1 MIKFTIPGKPVGKG
15 RPRVTKNGTYTPQK
29 TKDYQKL
36 VGSIAELEADNYF
49 MFDEPLVATIL
60 CYYPIPRSMPKYK
73 RKMIEEGTLYPIV
86 KPDLDNVAKA
96 ILDALNSIVYKDD
109 NQVVE
114 LHIKKLYSD
123 DPRVIVKIEVIEWKK
138 YGKT

>member
-1 MIKFTIPGKPVGKG
+1 MKFTVPGKPVGKG
-15 RPRVTKNGTYTPQK
+15 RPRVTRNGTYTPKK

-36 VGSIAELEADNYF
+36 VATIAESEMDNYF
-49 MFDEPLVATIL
+49 VHDEPLIATIL
-60 CYYPIPRSMPKYK
+60 CYYPIPKNMPKYK
-73 RKMIEEGTLYPIV
+73 LQLIQDGKLYPIV

-96 ILDALNSIVYKDD
+96 ILDALNGIVYKDD

-123 DPRVIVKIEVIEWKK
+123 DPKVVVKIEGVA
-138 YGKT
+138 YDS

>member
-1 MIKFTIPGKPVGKG
+1 MMCKFTIPGKPVGKG

-29 TKDYQKL
+29 TKDYQTL
-36 VGSIAELEADNYF
+36 VEKIAWSETKCYF
-49 MFDEPLVATIL
+49 IDEPLVATIL
-60 CYYPIPRSMPKYK
+60 CYYPIPKSMPKYK

-96 ILDALNSIVYKDD
+96 ILDALNDIVYKDD

-123 DPRVIVKIEVIEWKK
+123 IPRVVVKIEVVE
-138 YGKT
+138 

>member
-1 MIKFTIPGKPVGKG
+1 MQFTIPGKPVGKG
-15 RPRVTKNGTYTPQK
+15 RPRVTRNGTYTPQK

-36 VGSIAELEADNYF
+36 VVTIAENESDNYF
-49 MFDEPLVATIL
+49 IDTEPLVATIL
-60 CYYPIPRSMPKYK
+60 CYYPIPKNMPKYK
-73 RKMIEEGTLYPIV
+73 RRMIEEGKLYPIV

-96 ILDALNSIVYKDD
+96 ILDALNGVIYKDD

-123 DPRVIVKIEVIEWKK
+123 NPRVIVKIEGIEWLLNN
-138 YGKT
+138 